1 MLRQACFMTRRGA
14 RRCDTRRME
23 RSEQRKSERSEV
35 SYTLK
40 PNRGR
45 RIDRD
50 LHPGHHDVSV
60 VTQRVKNDTIL
71 YRVRPYRRRL
81 ALAARPETTGKG
93 SMELP
98 GRFTEQLPPFGIAHH
113 LVYDYYH
120 I

>member
-1 MLRQACFMTRRGA
+1 MLRVGNSQLLLLDGP
-14 RRCDTRRME
+14 
-23 RSEQRKSERSEV
+23 EQHLVVPSAQPCEGGRILP

-50 LHPGHHDVSV
+50 LHPWHHDVPV
-60 VTQRVKNDTIL
+60 VTQRVKNNTIL

-81 ALAARPETTGKG
+81 ALVARPETTGKG

-98 GRFTEQLPPFGIAHH
+98 CRFTEQLSPFGVAHH